1 MSADNVEYLPLWKK
15 DATPEERLLELA
27 MIARK
32 HPERFA
38 KIVVLY
44 VEERPNNHTLLRHV
58 TLNSTTYEML
68 GIMAE
73 ATHSVLEQ

>member
-1 MSADNVEYLPLWKK
+1 MADNVEYLPLWKK

-32 HPERFA
+32 HPERFD

-44 VEERPNNHTLLRHV
+44 VEKKPDNHTLLRQASLNV
-58 TLNSTTYEML
+58 TVHEMV

-73 ATHSVLEQ
+73 AAHSLYER